1 MRGEHGVEQGERT
14 CWQIPHDL
22 GSSGKYGSVVH
33 FCSSSRGSSRET
45 RVGAGDAATQSRT
58 RNIVK
63 SFVAMAIII
72 MVADSRAAVLE
83 PRIVRDACRDPAEC
97 YARGRG
103 AQTSVGAGEVAG
115 SKPGGTF

>member
-1 MRGEHGVEQGERT
+1 MKSRMECT
-14 CWQIPHDL
+14 CWHIPHDL

-33 FCSSSRGSSRET
+33 FCSSSRGSSDET
-45 RVGAGDAATQSRT
+45 RVGAGEAATQSRT

-63 SFVAMAIII
+63 SFVAMAIMII
-72 MVADSRAAVLE
+72 VEADSRAAVLE